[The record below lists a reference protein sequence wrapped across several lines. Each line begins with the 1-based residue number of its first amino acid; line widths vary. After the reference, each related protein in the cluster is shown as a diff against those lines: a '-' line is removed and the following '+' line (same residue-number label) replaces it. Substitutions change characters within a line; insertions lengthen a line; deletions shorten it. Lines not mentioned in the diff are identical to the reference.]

1 MTDNYKP
8 WTRNETNQ
16 NSFGGTE
23 LHMEK
28 LIANLDPE
36 LLQHFQL
43 IPSRV
48 RDLRDDTGELRPS
61 QSLRR
66 ITRLRIQQDASPSQN
81 HTHLTLARGNV
92 LGGELNTK

>member
-48 RDLRDDTGELRPS
+48 RDLRDDRDG
-61 QSLRR
+61 
-66 ITRLRIQQDASPSQN
+66 RLNLYVHHDFHANAHDHFFFLS
-81 HTHLTLARGNV
+81 
-92 LGGELNTK
+92 